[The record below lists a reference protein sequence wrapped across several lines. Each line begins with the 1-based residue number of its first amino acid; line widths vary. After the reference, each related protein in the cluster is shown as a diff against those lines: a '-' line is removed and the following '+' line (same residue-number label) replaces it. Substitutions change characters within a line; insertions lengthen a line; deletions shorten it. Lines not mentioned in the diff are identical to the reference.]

1 MRKIVNGRLYDTN
14 EATTVCSWRETAT
27 VFGIEVEVYF
37 SLCREKVAEKPMEG
51 LKLSSWGGV
60 SDYDVEKDASKGDFF
75 LATQVGGSYGPCRI
89 RPLDVDEA
97 RRVYEEHTDSDY
109 NLEDEYQKYFGVRP
123 RKSDLEM
130 LKEAFKAG
138 AEAKQKQYEEA
149 EASRKA
155 AAEAAAAEK
164 PF

>member
-1 MRKIVNGRLYDTN
+1 MKKIVNGHLYDTQ
-14 EATTVCSWRETAT
+14 EAIVVCSWNETT
-27 VFGIEVEVYF
+27 TMFGVEVEARF
-37 SLCREKVAEKPMEG
+37 SLCREKVAEKPMDG
-51 LKLSSWGGV
+51 LKLSTWGSV

-75 LATQVGGSYGPCRI
+75 LATQVGGLYGPCRI

-97 RRVYEEHTDSDY
+97 RRVYEEHADDFD
-109 NLEDEYQKYFGVRP
+109 LEDRYRKYFGVCP

-149 EASRKA
+149 EAARRKA
-155 AAEAAAAEK
+155 AE
-164 PF
+164 PSVD

>member
-1 MRKIVNGRLYDTN
+1 MKKIVNGRLYDTQ
-14 EATTVCSWRETAT
+14 EAIVVCSWRETAT
-27 VFGIEVEVYF
+27 VFGIEVEVNF

-51 LKLSSWGGV
+51 LKLATWGGV
-60 SDYDVEKDASKGDFF
+60 SDYDVKKDASKGDFF
-75 LATQVGGSYGPCRI
+75 LATQVGGLYGPCRI

-109 NLEDEYQKYFGVRP
+109 NLEDEYQRYFGVRP

-149 EASRKA
+149 EAKKKA
-155 AAEAAAAEK
+155 EGE
-164 PF
+164 PGTF